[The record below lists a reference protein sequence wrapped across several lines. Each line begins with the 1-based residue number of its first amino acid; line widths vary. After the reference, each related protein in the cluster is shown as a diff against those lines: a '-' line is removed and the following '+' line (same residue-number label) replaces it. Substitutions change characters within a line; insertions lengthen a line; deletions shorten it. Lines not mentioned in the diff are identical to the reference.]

1 MLVSQ
6 QVAVAEAIAAAIEA
20 DRAALAA
27 AQAGDA
33 GEPSVYETPDLHG
46 RAGAIRKDGL
56 AEGSPADPF
65 IRGVFHDESIRRS
78 GFAAGIEAA
87 LAEFRATIP
96 NTMKQYPMMVDR
108 IRALRPPAET
118 AERQLDGSRP
128 LPFERD
134 ELGRMVREAWVRWA
148 KTQPSPKPH
157 WLIPYAELAEPDKEA
172 DRQIGEAISRWTLIG
187 DAARN
192 APSASEPAGPL
203 NESERHA
210 IAHAR
215 YQVERA
221 SPENP
226 DVCFDFDLVK
236 ALLRVIDRRGTVGPS
251 EDYVKTEIRVAIAD
265 VWSQGP
271 EAIVDA
277 IVPLMALLRQSKE

>member
-1 MLVSQ
+1 MDGRRMRPLQRIWRRSKNLARAGGAGEMTDAIKSPELIASEIVNRFPWTSNVRHKGMLVSQ

-108 IRALRPPAET
+108 IRALRPPAE
-118 AERQLDGSRP
+118 
-128 LPFERD
+128 
-134 ELGRMVREAWVRWA
+134 
-148 KTQPSPKPH
+148 
-157 WLIPYAELAEPDKEA
+157 
-172 DRQIGEAISRWTLIG
+172 
-187 DAARN
+187 
-192 APSASEPAGPL
+192 
-203 NESERHA
+203 
-210 IAHAR
+210 
-215 YQVERA
+215 
-221 SPENP
+221 
-226 DVCFDFDLVK
+226 
-236 ALLRVIDRRGTVGPS
+236 
-251 EDYVKTEIRVAIAD
+251 
-265 VWSQGP
+265 
-271 EAIVDA
+271 
-277 IVPLMALLRQSKE
+277 